1 MTELEAKFNKA
12 NQLFEQK
19 KYLHAI
25 QLYKYFLDEP
35 EFSRKALIRLT
46 EIYDIQN
53 QTEAAISLFED
64 YLEHHLDDD
73 NLRTYFAQ
81 FLIRKSYYQEAH
93 QILSGVSTK
102 AQPEKNFLM
111 GLVNYYLN
119 DYDVAQINFQEFVK
133 QNPKSDLLPEAFHY
147 LSKCHIELK
156 FFDAALKY
164 TETALK
170 LDSQN
175 PYLFKT
181 RALIY
186 YQKEMYFH
194 AAESIK
200 KAQTLNPLD
209 YELLKI
215 AAKIFFKL
223 GEYDKAQRD
232 LRLYLD
238 KTEPDSEALA
248 LMGIIL
254 KELKNFKDALA
265 YFELTLKLNSSN
277 ELAKKELDDCK
288 EKLSEGS

>member
-12 NQLFEQK
+12 NQLYEQK

-25 QLYKYFLDEP
+25 QLYKKFLDEP

-53 QTEAAISLFED
+53 QTEAAISLFEE
-64 YLEHHLDDD
+64 YLQNNLDDD

-81 FLIRKSYYQEAH
+81 FLIRKNYYQEAH

-111 GLVNYYLN
+111 GLVNYYLG
-119 DYDVAQINFQEFVK
+119 DYKIAQINFQEFVK

-147 LSKCHIELK
+147 LSKCRIELNYY
-156 FFDAALKY
+156 DEALEY

-175 PYLFKT
+175 PFLFKT

-194 AAESIK
+194 AAECIK
-200 KAQTLNPLD
+200 KAQRLNPLD

-215 AAKIFFKL
+215 AANVFFKL
-223 GEYDKAQRD
+223 GEYEKARRD
-232 LRLYLD
+232 LTLYVD
-238 KTEPDSEALA
+238 KTETDSEALA

-254 KELKNFKDALA
+254 KELKNYKDAFA
-265 YFELTLKLNSSN
+265 YFELALKRNSSN
-277 ELAKKELDDCK
+277 ELAQKELDDCK
-288 EKLSEGS
+288 KKLSEGS